1 MSEEVQDSREQIA
14 ARVIKE
20 RRRRRTFAI
29 ISHPDAGKTTLTEKL
44 LLYGGAIHLA
54 GSVRARKAT
63 RHATSDWMKI
73 EQERGISVTSS
84 VLQFEFLGHSVN
96 LLDTP
101 GHQDFSE
108 DTYRTLTAAD
118 SAVML
123 IDAAKGVEAQ
133 TRKLFEVCRMRGIPI
148 FTFINKLD
156 RVSRPPLELME
167 ELEQVLGIRSVPMT
181 WPIGSGTLFRGIYS
195 RETRDVRLFDRE
207 GHGEKVI
214 QERVVSLDEA
224 QRLKRLSDSER
235 AELEGEVALLD
246 EAGDAFDLDKVL
258 RGQLTPMF
266 FGSAMHNFGV
276 SHFLQRF
283 IELAPP
289 PVARNSTLGEVDPE
303 SPEFTAFV
311 FKIQANMD
319 PSHRDRIAFMRVCSG
334 EFRKDMTATHVRLGK
349 KIKLTKPSTFMAR
362 ERNDVETAYAGDIIG
377 MFDPGHFR
385 IGDAVCEGKPLEF
398 DGIPQFA
405 PEHFAIARLAEV
417 VKRKQLQKGLD
428 QLSQEGAIQVF
439 RQKGLLD
446 RDPIVGAIGQLQF
459 DVLKFRLASE
469 YNVTLELS
477 PLPFDRARWIVGPE
491 EELKKLERGD
501 LATLVEDRDG
511 LVMVLLR
518 DEFSERH
525 LKGRHPKVD
534 FLVQAPR
541 VERT

>member
-1 MSEEVQDSREQIA
+1 MAEEVQDSREVIA
-14 ARVIKE
+14 ARVVKE

-84 VLQFEFLGHSVN
+84 VLQFEFLGHAVN

-123 IDAAKGVEAQ
+123 IDAAKGVETQ
-133 TRKLFEVCRMRGIPI
+133 TRKLFDVCRMRGIPI

-156 RVSRPPLELME
+156 RVSRPPLDLME
-167 ELEQVLGIRSVPMT
+167 ELEQVLGIRSCPMT
-181 WPIGSGTLFRGIYS
+181 WPIGSGQLFRGIFG
-195 RETRDVRLFDRE
+195 RESRDVHIFDRE

-214 QERVVSLDEA
+214 AERIMSLDDA
-224 QRLKRLSDSER
+224 QKLGRISDSER

-246 EAGDAFDLDKVL
+246 VAGDQFDLDKVL
-258 RGQLTPMF
+258 KGQLTPMF

-283 IELAPP
+283 IELAPAP
-289 PVARNSTLGEVDPE
+289 SPRDSDKGKIDPE
-303 SPEFTAFV
+303 SPDLTAFV

-319 PSHRDRIAFMRVCSG
+319 PSHRDRIAFLRIVSG
-334 EFRKDMTATHVRLGK
+334 EYRKDMSANHVRLGK
-349 KIKLTKPSTFMAR
+349 KIKLAKPSAFMAR
-362 ERNDVETAYAGDIIG
+362 ERSEIDAAYPGDIIG
-377 MFDPGHFR
+377 LFDPGHFR
-385 IGDAVCEGKPLEF
+385 IGDSVTEMKPVVFE
-398 DGIPQFA
+398 GIPQFA

-417 VKRKQLQKGLD
+417 VKRKQLHKGLE

-439 RQKGLLD
+439 RQRGMLD
-446 RDPIVGAIGQLQF
+446 KDPIVGAVGQLQF
-459 DVLKFRLASE
+459 DVLKFRLQSE
-469 YNVTLELS
+469 YNVELDLS
-477 PLPFDRARWIVGPE
+477 ILPFDRARWIVGPPE
-491 EELKKLERGD
+491 EIKKLERGD
-501 LATLVEDRDG
+501 LATIVEDRDG
-511 LVMVLLR
+511 LPMLLLR
-518 DEFSERH
+518 DQFSEYH
-525 LKGRHPKVD
+525 LKGRHPNVE
-534 FLVQAPR
+534 FRNQAPKPA
-541 VERT
+541 

>member
-1 MSEEVQDSREQIA
+1 MSVDVED
-14 ARVIKE
+14 RVRRE

-84 VLQFEFLGHSVN
+84 VLQFEFEGHAVN

-133 TRKLFEVCRMRGIPI
+133 TRKLFAVCRMRGIPI

-156 RVSRPPLELME
+156 RVSRTPMDLMD

-181 WPIGSGTLFRGIYS
+181 WPVGSGQQFRGIFS
-195 RETRDVRLFDRE
+195 RETRDLRVFDRE
-207 GHGEKVI
+207 GHGERMVNEEVI
-214 QERVVSLDEA
+214 SLDTAEE
-224 QRLKRLSDSER
+224 RRRLSKSER
-235 AELEGEVALLD
+235 AELMAEVDLLD
-246 EAGDAFDLDKVL
+246 HAGDAFDAEKVKAGL
-258 RGQLTPMF
+258 LTPMF

-276 SHFLQRF
+276 SHFLSRF

-289 PVARNSTLGEVDPE
+289 PVARKTTSGDLVDPE
-303 SPEFTAFV
+303 SPEFSAFV

-319 PSHRDRIAFMRVCSG
+319 PSHRDRIAFMRICSG
-334 EFRKDMTATHVRLGK
+334 EYEKDMTALHVRSGK
-349 KIKLTKPSTFMAR
+349 KIKLAKPSTFMAR
-362 ERNDVETAYAGDIIG
+362 ERSEVENAYPGDIIG
-377 MFDPGHFR
+377 LFDPGHFR
-385 IGDAVCEGKPLEF
+385 IGDAVTSGKPIEF
-398 DGIPQFA
+398 EGIPEFA
-405 PEHFAIARLAEV
+405 PEFFAIARLAEV
-417 VKRKQLQKGLD
+417 VKRKQLQKGLE

-439 RQKGLLD
+439 RQRGLLD
-446 RDPIVGAIGQLQF
+446 KDPIVGAVGRLQF
-459 DVLKFRLASE
+459 DVLKFRLESE
-469 YNVTLELS
+469 YSVTLELS
-477 PLPFDRARWIVGPE
+477 DLPFDRARWVSGPPE
-491 EELKKLERGD
+491 ELEKLQRGD
-501 LATLVEDRDG
+501 LATLVQDRDG
-511 LVMVLLR
+511 NLMLLLR
-518 DEFSERH
+518 DEFSENH
-525 LKGRHPKVD
+525 LKNRHPKIQFDVM
-534 FLVQAPR
+534 APR
-541 VERT
+541 QTARTGKK

>member
-1 MSEEVQDSREQIA
+1 
-14 ARVIKE
+14 
-20 RRRRRTFAI
+20 
-29 ISHPDAGKTTLTEKL
+29 
-44 LLYGGAIHLA
+44 
-54 GSVRARKAT
+54 
-63 RHATSDWMKI
+63 
-73 EQERGISVTSS
+73 
-84 VLQFEFLGHSVN
+84 VN

-133 TRKLFEVCRMRGIPI
+133 TRKLFDVCRMRGIPI

-289 PVARNSTLGEVDPE
+289 PVARHSTLGEVDPE
-303 SPEFTAFV
+303 SPDFTAFV

-362 ERNDVETAYAGDIIG
+362 ERNEVETAYAGDIIG

-439 RQKGLLD
+439 APLVDSNLLL
-446 RDPIVGAIGQLQF
+446 GAVGQLQF
-459 DVLKFRLASE
+459 EIDSSPGTSRGPGHCLHWTPSFAGTTEPDVFSPSLADPTSGG
-469 YNVTLELS
+469 V
-477 PLPFDRARWIVGPE
+477 DCRKRRKG
-491 EELKKLERGD
+491 
-501 LATLVEDRDG
+501 
-511 LVMVLLR
+511 
-518 DEFSERH
+518 
-525 LKGRHPKVD
+525 GRHARRHCFHHSTENTPCP
-534 FLVQAPR
+534 LLGAQHG
-541 VERT
+541 

>member
-1 MSEEVQDSREQIA
+1 M
-14 ARVIKE
+14 
-20 RRRRRTFAI
+20 
-29 ISHPDAGKTTLTEKL
+29 
-44 LLYGGAIHLA
+44 
-54 GSVRARKAT
+54 
-63 RHATSDWMKI
+63 
-73 EQERGISVTSS
+73 
-84 VLQFEFLGHSVN
+84 
-96 LLDTP
+96 
-101 GHQDFSE
+101 
-108 DTYRTLTAAD
+108 
-118 SAVML
+118 
-123 IDAAKGVEAQ
+123 
-133 TRKLFEVCRMRGIPI
+133 
-148 FTFINKLD
+148 
-156 RVSRPPLELME
+156 
-167 ELEQVLGIRSVPMT
+167 
-181 WPIGSGTLFRGIYS
+181 
-195 RETRDVRLFDRE
+195 
-207 GHGEKVI
+207 
-214 QERVVSLDEA
+214 
-224 QRLKRLSDSER
+224 
-235 AELEGEVALLD
+235 
-246 EAGDAFDLDKVL
+246 
-258 RGQLTPMF
+258 
-266 FGSAMHNFGV
+266 
-276 SHFLQRF
+276 
-283 IELAPP
+283 
-289 PVARNSTLGEVDPE
+289 
-303 SPEFTAFV
+303 

-362 ERNDVETAYAGDIIG
+362 ERNEVETAYAGDIIG